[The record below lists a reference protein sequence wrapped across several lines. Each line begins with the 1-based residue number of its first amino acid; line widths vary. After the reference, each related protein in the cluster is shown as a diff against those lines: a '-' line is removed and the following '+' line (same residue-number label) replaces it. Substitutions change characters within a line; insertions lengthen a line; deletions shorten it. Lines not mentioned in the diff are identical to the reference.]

1 MHTVAHE
8 SNSNTM
14 MGEGQTSRDDLI
26 LQHLPQVH
34 HIAQAI
40 LARLPAHAE
49 IDDLLGAGALGLLDA
64 VEKFDPS
71 RSVKFRTYAELRIR
85 GAILDSLRDLDWA
98 PRSLRKK
105 SREIG
110 NLCKELEQSL
120 GRPPADTELA
130 EAMNVTLEQFYE
142 LSSRIH
148 GMTAPGSLQEAV
160 SPDDDSVGE
169 IRDDFAATPPE
180 MDPFFQ
186 CHKAEVNQ
194 LVQDAI
200 DRLPRR
206 ERLVVALYY
215 YDEMTV
221 KEIGKVLGVKESG
234 VSQIRT
240 KALHRLRTRLK
251 RVVNDGCRKASA
263 VAH

>member
-8 SNSNTM
+8 SSSNTIM
-14 MGEGQTSRDDLI
+14 AEGQTSRDDLI

-105 SREIG
+105 SREIA

-120 GRPPADTELA
+120 GRPPSDTELA
-130 EAMNVTLEQFYE
+130 EAMNLTLEQFYE

-148 GMTAPGSLQEAV
+148 GMTAPGSLQETV
-160 SPDDDSVGE
+160 STEEESGGDV
-169 IRDDFAATPPE
+169 RDDFATTPPE

-186 CHKAEVNQ
+186 CQNAEVHQ

-200 DRLPRR
+200 DRLPPR

-215 YDEMTV
+215 YDEMTI
-221 KEIGKVLGVKESG
+221 KEIGNILGVKESG

-251 RVVNDGCRKASA
+251 RVVNDRSGKGSG
-263 VAH
+263 VAA

>member
-26 LQHLPQVH
+26 LRHLPQVH

-85 GAILDSLRDLDWA
+85 GAILDSLR
-98 PRSLRKK
+98 
-105 SREIG
+105 G
-110 NLCKELEQSL
+110 
-120 GRPPADTELA
+120 PADTELA

-240 KALHRLRTRLK
+240 KALHRLRMRLK

>member
-1 MHTVAHE
+1 
-8 SNSNTM
+8 M

-105 SREIG
+105 SREIA
-110 NLCKELEQSL
+110 NLCKELEQNL

-130 EAMNVTLEQFYE
+130 EAMNGAAAGDVAVVVGGRAASPE
-142 LSSRIH
+142 LAKQIGAKH
-148 GMTAPGSLQEAV
+148 VDGPLHAAV
-160 SPDDDSVGE
+160 
-169 IRDDFAATPPE
+169 
-180 MDPFFQ
+180 
-186 CHKAEVNQ
+186 
-194 LVQDAI
+194 
-200 DRLPRR
+200 
-206 ERLVVALYY
+206 ERLRAL
-215 YDEMTV
+215 
-221 KEIGKVLGVKESG
+221 
-234 VSQIRT
+234 
-240 KALHRLRTRLK
+240 A
-251 RVVNDGCRKASA
+251 
-263 VAH
+263 

>member
-1 MHTVAHE
+1 MQEFAHNMRSYPTAQQHAARE
-8 SNSNTM
+8 HLILEHMPQIKYIAQRISTKLPSHVELN
-14 MGEGQTSRDDLI
+14 DLI
-26 LQHLPQVH
+26 
-34 HIAQAI
+34 
-40 LARLPAHAE
+40 
-49 IDDLLGAGALGLLDA
+49 GAGVLGLLDA
-64 VEKFDPS
+64 IEKFDPG
-71 RSVKFRTYAELRIR
+71 RAVKFRTYAELRIR

-105 SREIG
+105 SREIA

-240 KALHRLRTRLK
+240 KALHRLRMRLK